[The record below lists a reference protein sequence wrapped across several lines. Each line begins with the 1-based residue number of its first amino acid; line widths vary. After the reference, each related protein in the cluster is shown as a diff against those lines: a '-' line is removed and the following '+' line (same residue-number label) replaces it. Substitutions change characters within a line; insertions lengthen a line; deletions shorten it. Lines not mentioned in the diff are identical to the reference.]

1 MLRHD
6 HLFAKDLRRERKRKG
21 LTVGDVAR
29 HCKVSRSTAAAWEV
43 GSEPSTENFNK
54 LVGLFPC
61 LTRFKPKS

>member
-1 MLRHD
+1 MLRPD
-6 HLFAKDLRRERKRKG
+6 HHFAKALRRERKLKG
-21 LTVGDVAR
+21 WSVAELAR
-29 HCKVSRSTAAAWEV
+29 GCRVSRSTAASWEV